1 MRVFA
6 DRQDAGRQLAKRL
19 AAYAGRAG
27 AIVLG
32 LPRGGVVV
40 AFEVA
45 KELNLPLDVYVVRK
59 LGVPGQEELAFGAI
73 ASGGVRVLN
82 PDVVRAVGLGTA
94 EIDAIAARE
103 QTELERRERA
113 YRGDSGPLQLDG
125 KTVILVDDG
134 LATGASM
141 RTAIRSLEAHR
152 TGWITMAVPTAPRS
166 SCLELEREV
175 DEAVCLTTPE
185 PFFGVGQWYVDFS
198 QTTDDEVIELLS
210 KAKSFGR
217 EEADQA
223 PGGGAA

>member
-6 DRQDAGRQLAKRL
+6 DRVDAGRLLAKSL
-19 AAYAGRAG
+19 AGYEGRSDV
-27 AIVLG
+27 IVLG

-45 KELNLPLDVYVVRK
+45 KALDAPLDVFVVRK

-82 PDVVRAVGLGTA
+82 PDVVQAIGLDQA
-94 EIDAIAARE
+94 EIEAITVRE
-103 QTELERRERA
+103 QVELERRERA
-113 YRGDSGPLQLDG
+113 YRGDSPALEMAG

-141 RTAIRSLEAHR
+141 RTAIRALEAHHP
-152 TGWITMAVPTAPRS
+152 GWITMAVPTAPLSTCRD
-166 SCLELEREV
+166 LEREV
-175 DEAVCLTTPE
+175 DEAVCLMTPE

-198 QTTDDEVIELLS
+198 QTSDDEVIALLR
-210 KAKSFGR
+210 AAARWPGPATDAPR
-217 EEADQA
+217 EV
-223 PGGGAA
+223 